1 MVEKDKL
8 LHQRF
13 PEELWRRIA
22 TFLENLRDLPCW
34 VDKGLSRT
42 LFGAKQNRGAWRT
55 IFETGKSPAD
65 VRVLAEPLDLKKMIG
80 ASASHGSQK

>member
-8 LHQRF
+8 LHQGF

-22 TFLENLRDLPCW
+22 SFLENLRDLPCW

-42 LFGAKQNRGAWRT
+42 LFGAKQNRDAWRT
-55 IFETGKSPAD
+55 IFETGKSPAG

-80 ASASHGSQK
+80 ASVSHGGHK